1 MQFRFNPSARAVV
14 IRDGHVLLQRAEQDS
29 FWALPGGRIE
39 LGEEARQTIVREM
52 DEELGERAQA
62 GRLLW
67 IVENFFKIGDQGQ
80 HEIGFFHEAEIP
92 GLEVGPDFRGR
103 EPHLLFRWFPLT
115 DVARHDIRPA
125 FLKDTLAALPSGIE
139 HRCWRDDSLA

>member
-1 MQFRFNPSARAVV
+1 VQHRFNPSARAVV

-52 DEELGERAQA
+52 GEELGEAARV

-67 IVENFFKIGDQGQ
+67 IVENFFTVGETRL
-80 HEIGFFHEAEIP
+80 HEIGFYQEVGLP
-92 GLEVGPDFRGR
+92 GLEVGPEFRGR
-103 EPHLLFRWFPLT
+103 EPHLVFRWFAL
-115 DVARHDIRPA
+115 AELGRHDVRPA
-125 FLKDTLAALPSGIE
+125 FLKTGLCTLPSCTE
-139 HRCWRDDSLA
+139 HRCCRQDDPA